1 MSKPKYNKN
10 PKAMIINNTIY
21 WNMDKQPSYRDS
33 KGPYPLDE
41 NNNST
46 VPQIYEID
54 KKTLRNFLSI
64 PEPGESLQDM
74 RPDVAAEFICL
85 DSERDYYKQHGEAY
99 LKPKDIKCGTNQY
112 AWFKCSNKDC
122 GYIWKARIDSRNKR
136 GHGCPYCSKQHIS
149 FPEKY
154 MYYCLKQIDP
164 NLQENYKILNSQ
176 SLEFDMYDPASRL
189 AIEFN
194 GAYHN
199 KDGTDDK
206 KLQLAINNNI
216 NLIRVW
222 QYRGGKK
229 LDLTDKNNYIIPDNS
244 SINNVPYLDI
254 IINDICEQYGADY
267 QKINRKSASNQ
278 AFLRTNKTPSAGE
291 SLLDQ
296 YPDICRDWDYNKN
309 GVIRPELLKP
319 ASSIKVWWTCI
330 YCGKSWQTRVDGRTA
345 PNTLQRAGCQ
355 ACNRK
360 IGQGLMR
367 EMPYIPGK

>member
-74 RPDVAAEFICL
+74 RPDVAAEFLCL
-85 DSERDYYKQHGEAY
+85 DSELDYYKEHKQAY
-99 LKPKDIKCGTNQY
+99 LKPKDIKSGIRQY

-122 GYIWKARIDSRNKR
+122 GYIWKARVDSRTAS
-136 GHGCPYCSKQHIS
+136 GQSCPYCCKTNIS

-154 MYYCLKQIDP
+154 VFYCLKQINS
-164 NLQENYKILNSQ
+164 NLQENFKISGTKM
-176 SLEFDMYDPASRL
+176 EFDMYDPASRL

-206 KLQLAINNNI
+206 KQQLAISNNI

-222 QYRGGKK
+222 QYNKGKK

-267 QKINRKSASNQ
+267 QKINRKQAQNQ
-278 AFLRTNKTPSAGE
+278 AFIRTNKTPPAGE

-296 YPDICRDWDYNKN
+296 YPDLCRDWDYNKN
-309 GVIRPELLKP
+309 GVIRPEMLKP
-319 ASSIKVWWTCI
+319 AQSLKVWWKCM
-330 YCGKSWQTRVDGRTA
+330 YCGKEWVTQPCARTMA
-345 PNTLQRAGCQ
+345 GGSNTQGCQ
-355 ACNRK
+355 SCKQR
-360 IGQGLMR
+360 MR
-367 EMPYIPGK
+367 NGTLREIPYIPGK